1 MEDKQRILI
10 IDDDPLIARMYENK
24 LKVDGY
30 DVDVAVNGEEALSRA
45 LHHRPD
51 LIFLDIMMPK
61 MNGVETL
68 KHLKANTHTQDI
80 PVIILTNLGDREDDI
95 EKAKEL
101 GALDYLV
108 KSKISLKELSERTQK
123 VLKGR

>member
-30 DVDVAVNGEEALSRA
+30 DVDVAVNGEEALSRV